1 MLCNTMQCNTMQFCS
16 KERSEIKILKS
27 LKEGDLYFRE
37 RRGSLFQGEEGVLI
51 AGGGGGLNCRERR
64 GSSFQGEEGYLRF
77 GKKGSVDY

>member
-1 MLCNTMQCNTMQFCS
+1 MQCNTMQFCS

-37 RRGSLFQGEEGVLI
+37 RRGSLFQGEEGVSI
-51 AGGGGGLNCRERR
+51 SGRGGGLNCRERR

>member
-1 MLCNTMQCNTMQFCS
+1 MQCNTMQFCS

-51 AGGGGGLNCRERR
+51 AGRGGGLHFRERR
-64 GSSFQGEEGYLRF
+64 GISVSGKRGLWIISFSFAFLENIF
-77 GKKGSVDY
+77 W